1 MSKNTSLSK
10 QVIFLEEEE
19 GFMSTG
25 MLESVKEYQEGKM
38 AIYSIA
44 LALKRFGAQ

>member
-1 MSKNTSLSK
+1 L
-10 QVIFLEEEE
+10 LEEEE
-19 GFMSTG
+19 GFMCSEVF
-25 MLESVKEYQEGKM
+25 ESVKEYQEGKM